1 MEALELM
8 AKKGLGAL
16 VVLENDEV
24 VGIMSERDYARKII
38 LMGRQSQDTPVK
50 DIMTREVYG
59 VHDDT
64 TAEECMALMTDK
76 HIRHLPV
83 CKEGKLAGDHLHR
96 RRRQG
101 RHHRSEGQDREP
113 RELHHGE
120 VSIKERGHVPEVRVP
135 DLRIPSGPSR
145 GGRGRPR
152 RALPPNPPGRLSG
165 RGSRRPG
172 TPKRRPVHDRRDVAR
187 TTEGCSRR
195 RRRGRWPRGRGR

>member
-1 MEALELM
+1 MITVKDILDQKGHNAWTIGPDAKVFEALELM

-16 VVLENDEV
+16 VVLENDEI

-83 CKEGKLAGDHLHR
+83 CKGGRLAG
-96 RRRQG
+96 
-101 RHHRSEGQDREP
+101 
-113 RELHHGE
+113 
-120 VSIKERGHVPEVRVP
+120 VISIG
-135 DLRIPSGPSR
+135 
-145 GGRGRPR
+145 
-152 RALPPNPPGRLSG
+152 
-165 RGSRRPG
+165 
-172 TPKRRPVHDRRDVAR
+172 DVVKAII
-187 TTEGCSRR
+187 TDQKVKIENLENYIMGKYQ
-195 RRRGRWPRGRGR
+195 